1 MYFESEEQKA
11 EILGAEDYNEEA
23 QNNTHQKWS
32 INKSIFEMTIYESH
46 IIKKFIG
53 DDQASSLRKDLHSKS
68 TSKAQEAEKTLHNV
82 RGTFAGLS
90 AFDFQAEESK
100 EIR

>member
-11 EILGAEDYNEEA
+11 EIVEAEDYNEEA

-32 INKSIFEMTIYESH
+32 INKSIFELTIYESQ

-53 DDQASSLRKDLHSKS
+53 DGEITAHRKKEYGR
-68 TSKAQEAEKTLHNV
+68 A
-82 RGTFAGLS
+82 TFAGLS

>member
-11 EILGAEDYNEEA
+11 EVLEAEDYNEEA

-32 INKSIFEMTIYESH
+32 ISKSIFEMTIYESH

-53 DDQASSLRKDLHSKS
+53 DDQISRHQK
-68 TSKAQEAEKTLHNV
+68 KAYGRA
-82 RGTFAGLS
+82 TFAGLS
-90 AFDFQAEESK
+90 AFDFQAEKSK